1 MAALYEDN
9 DGSPSGFQSRV
20 RKPLRTNRT
29 LTLLTLSGIFRT
41 VGREHGQCRMV
52 HFIFWPSRRLRSL
65 MFNASK
71 RCWRRFFCSRT
82 ILVQGLTL
90 EFSVASAPLLGGGV
104 ERRVE
109 QPVPA
114 NPPGP
119 AATSDDSDYTY
130 YTEVE
135 EEEITRTSA
144 LLPHRAIEFARAPP
158 KVHHSKVK
166 GKHVVD
172 AKVKERAPP
181 FQSAE
186 VAVDVRLVC
195 PVQRDGRGA

>member
-1 MAALYEDN
+1 MERAVLD
-9 DGSPSGFQSRV
+9 
-20 RKPLRTNRT
+20 
-29 LTLLTLSGIFRT
+29 
-41 VGREHGQCRMV
+41 
-52 HFIFWPSRRLRSL
+52 W
-65 MFNASK
+65 
-71 RCWRRFFCSRT
+71 
-82 ILVQGLTL
+82 QGLSFAGFTDGTHVQL
-90 EFSVASAPLLGGGV
+90 TVADWLRLGGGV

-135 EEEITRTSA
+135 EEEITPDERAS
-144 LLPHRAIEFARAPP
+144 PSPSRWVAIEFARAPP

-172 AKVKERAPP
+172 AKVNERAPP
-181 FQSAE
+181 FQSVE